1 MKIYL
6 NYPLEI
12 GMVMLLA
19 NQNAIFKST
28 ISQKQID
35 ELISF
40 LHADANSENWRCNI
54 KIFVWQ
60 SISQKFWEGDALE
73 ELRKI

>member
-6 NYPLEI
+6 NFPLEI
-12 GMVMLLA
+12 GMVIFLA

-35 ELISF
+35 EIIIF
-40 LHADANSENWRCNI
+40 LHTDTNSENRRCDI

-60 SISQKFWEGDALE
+60 GISQKKTL
-73 ELRKI
+73 

>member
-28 ISQKQID
+28 VSQKQID

-40 LHADANSENWRCNI
+40 LHADTNSENWDVI
-54 KIFVWQ
+54 
-60 SISQKFWEGDALE
+60 
-73 ELRKI
+73 